1 MDSPTNYTLQVTEEA
16 GRCQRDFGLPK
27 NCVADPGEHWCGV
40 PVENLFAF
48 YKIRLIA
55 QNQQLRT
62 DSLERCLHGMSIV
75 KLSPPTL
82 NVVARQ
88 SRCLQLQ
95 WNLPGDELISP
106 TEAQYQIQYCDLVEL
121 SCLQV
126 NFTAVENGPISAN
139 ICGLFPFTNYS
150 VQVRAKYLHTSA
162 IQSDGDP
169 FWSDW
174 SLEKVARTLPAA
186 PSQGPAFWRKLG
198 RPTADKE
205 RAVVLMWKPLKPK
218 EANGEIL
225 GYSLYSQRKGEPLV
239 PKCITHHLQCR
250 LLLPAS
256 EEFVF
261 YLTAKN
267 TVGISPATKLVI
279 PPFPNLEAPPSPL
292 SILASSAGDH
302 SLHLQWSLPSTPKMD
317 FVLEWNKL
325 PEKEGGDP
333 QWQYQPENVNHATIT
348 EAIKPGNLYAVKI
361 FGLVNGSLRA
371 FSSSQAYSKQVA
383 PLRAPVLYPT
393 QVWKSWVELQWE
405 RLPLEERGGEIQ
417 NYTLYYK
424 EEKMDDYRA
433 VVLDGT
439 VHRYVIN
446 GLAPGS
452 TVRMYMV
459 TTNEGG
465 STRGSILSIRT
476 KNYDYGEVEILLSI
490 FCIGFIILLAG
501 TLVCISRHQS
511 LRKYLWPQIPDPR
524 KSNLATWI
532 PQNVCLD
539 FTSHCNEKWSQAY
552 FGVTISDLLKVFP
565 SQPAETDPQ
574 LLLGKQWLA
583 ESPNALQKVVPV
595 MKSGTASREP
605 ADQQLQKTLAT
616 WNEVEYSRVLV
627 VKSNPGP
634 GETWSAPPC
643 MWSSCWDLAKTCPEP
658 PLGQQF
664 WVQNLTYETLLDV
677 KSYNRSTPESM
688 GEFPLLVSLV
698 TVDGELHSVEKSSP

>member
-1 MDSPTNYTLQVTEEA
+1 
-16 GRCQRDFGLPK
+16 
-27 NCVADPGEHWCGV
+27 
-40 PVENLFAF
+40 
-48 YKIRLIA
+48 
-55 QNQQLRT
+55 
-62 DSLERCLHGMSIV
+62 
-75 KLSPPTL
+75 
-82 NVVARQ
+82 
-88 SRCLQLQ
+88 
-95 WNLPGDELISP
+95 
-106 TEAQYQIQYCDLVEL
+106 
-121 SCLQV
+121 V

-174 SLEKVARTLPAA
+174 SLEKVARTLPA
-186 PSQGPAFWRKLG
+186 
-198 RPTADKE
+198 
-205 RAVVLMWKPLKPK
+205 VLQLIKNFKPLKPK

-256 EEFVF
+256 EEFAF

-279 PPFPNLEAPPSPL
+279 PPFPNLE
-292 SILASSAGDH
+292 GDH

-333 QWQYQPENVNHATIT
+333 HWQYQPENVNHATIT

-361 FGLVNGSLRA
+361 FGLVNGSLWA
-371 FSSSQAYSKQVA
+371 FGSSQAYSKQVA

-424 EEKMDDYRA
+424 EEKMDDYRKEKTYASQQRVRFGIYKKRA

-439 VHRYVIN
+439 VHRYVIK

-476 KNYDYGEVEILLSI
+476 KNYDYGEVEILLSV

-501 TLVCISRHQS
+501 T
-511 LRKYLWPQIPDPR
+511 
-524 KSNLATWI
+524 
-532 PQNVCLD
+532 LD

-595 MKSGTASREP
+595 MKSGTASREL

-634 GETWSAPPC
+634 DETWSAAPC

-698 TVDGELHSVEKSSP
+698 TVDGELHSVEKSPP